1 MSAHNRFQPLDGLRF
16 IAFLP
21 VFYLH
26 ACGGD
31 FFYHLT
37 LTSLDL
43 FFILSG
49 FLTGYGRIRD
59 FFSEMVELRNRLM
72 GGGVRSFSD
81 AECKLGVYTMRYM
94 WKKIQT
100 FYPWHLCCLL
110 WSVCI
115 FLYSPAAAGH
125 MPRGVDEWLWKTPVY
140 LLLSQ
145 SWWISPDVKFC
156 FNGVSWF
163 LASLM
168 FCYAVG
174 PLILK
179 GVAGAL
185 RRWVRW
191 VLVFLVVLVLLIKA
205 GPYVFDADGSWSAD
219 CTTLFDR
226 NIHSW
231 PLMRLLDYMVGMCAG
246 IWLLMHQNES
256 RCELS
261 AWVKD
266 CVLLLLST
274 LILCLSMFHP
284 GPLLLILCAIW
295 VYLVV
300 SWHDCLLARILG
312 CRLLVLLGGLVMPVY
327 LTHNLVLKSMRAF
340 LVYYGDMVR
349 ASMVFCCCFLFA
361 WCIMWLLRRK
371 QCSRNSQ

>member
-59 FFSEMVELRNRLM
+59 FFSEMV
-72 GGGVRSFSD
+72 
-81 AECKLGVYTMRYM
+81 
-94 WKKIQT
+94 
-100 FYPWHLCCLL
+100 
-110 WSVCI
+110 
-115 FLYSPAAAGH
+115 
-125 MPRGVDEWLWKTPVY
+125 
-140 LLLSQ
+140 
-145 SWWISPDVKFC
+145 
-156 FNGVSWF
+156 
-163 LASLM
+163 
-168 FCYAVG
+168 
-174 PLILK
+174 
-179 GVAGAL
+179 
-185 RRWVRW
+185 
-191 VLVFLVVLVLLIKA
+191 VLVLLIKA
-205 GPYVFDADGSWSAD
+205 GSYVFDADGFWSAD

-300 SWHDCLLARILG
+300 SWHDCLLAGILG

-340 LVYYGDMVR
+340 HVYYGDMVR
-349 ASMVFCCCFLFA
+349 ASIGFL
-361 WCIMWLLRRK
+361 LLFPVCVVYNVVTSPETMLPEFPVRRV
-371 QCSRNSQ
+371 